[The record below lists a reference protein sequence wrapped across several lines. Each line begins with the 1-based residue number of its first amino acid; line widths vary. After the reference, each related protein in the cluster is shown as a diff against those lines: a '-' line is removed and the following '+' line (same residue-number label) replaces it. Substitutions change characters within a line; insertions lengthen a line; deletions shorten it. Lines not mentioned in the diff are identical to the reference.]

1 VTSSLFYSVL
11 SGCLKTDQQYIAK
24 FHIFTV
30 IKIHVMV
37 WVITPSSDVIREDEC
52 SMALRNIG
60 ITTPENHDMQY
71 QFFQPPL

>member
-1 VTSSLFYSVL
+1 
-11 SGCLKTDQQYIAK
+11 
-24 FHIFTV
+24 
-30 IKIHVMV
+30 MV
-37 WVITPSSDVIREDEC
+37 WVIAPSSDVIREDEC